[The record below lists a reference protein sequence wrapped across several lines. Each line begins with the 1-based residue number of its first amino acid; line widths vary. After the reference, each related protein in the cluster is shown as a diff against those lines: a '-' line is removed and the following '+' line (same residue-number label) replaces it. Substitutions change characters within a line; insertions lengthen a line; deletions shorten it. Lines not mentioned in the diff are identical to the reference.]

1 MTFLTTTNG
10 LGITSAMLEGVM
22 KEIVALIPVV
32 LPTVIGFIAIRKG
45 IAFVTSSLKSA

>member
-1 MTFLTTTNG
+1 MTFAAANS
-10 LGITSAMLEGVM
+10 LGVTSVMLEGVL
-22 KEIVALIPVV
+22 KEVVALVPVV